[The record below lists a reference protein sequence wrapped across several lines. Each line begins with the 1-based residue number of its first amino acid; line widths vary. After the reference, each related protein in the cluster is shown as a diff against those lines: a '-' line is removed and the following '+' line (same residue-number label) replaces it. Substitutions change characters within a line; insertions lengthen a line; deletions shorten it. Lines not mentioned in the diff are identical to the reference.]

1 MLGPVTSSL
10 LEQIQITGVTVFLT
24 LFLRRRVN
32 QTKWVVT
39 VNLAGVQEEA
49 EVDTK
54 AEEDSKEEEDSL
66 PRRINPTRPN
76 KK

>member
-32 QTKWVVT
+32 QTKWVVA
-39 VNLAGVQEEA
+39 VNLEGVQEEA

-54 AEEDSKEEEDSL
+54 AEEDSEEEVDSL
-66 PRRINPTRPN
+66 PRKINPTRPN